1 MFGGGGDI
9 WSREDE
15 RLRRQALI
23 EQQRK
28 QREQN
33 SGGFFGGIG
42 RTLENVGDAIG
53 TRADAVGNFFGGMV
67 ESIYDSAETAGRGIG
82 DVIGGQI
89 ALNEKS
95 KLVEREREITE
106 ENRKRLERVMGKD
119 IDNPQS
125 ARWED
130 PEVRRVIE
138 EGNQRLEQNRQ
149 STAARRAEL
158 DERQQR
164 AQDVDPVAT
173 AAGAAD
179 TFLNVASLGV
189 GGALKNTAR
198 AGINQVG
205 RAFGREATERVGRE
219 ALTGP
224 LTNRQALGRIG
235 DYTSE
240 GVGFGASQS
249 ALQNLRD
256 NGEDADMGSVWQDAL
271 VGGTL
276 GGALTGTAGTLLNRN
291 VRAAVPGIARAGRE
305 FIADRAQFA
314 ADSLSNS
321 MTGYSPG
328 FIRVP
333 FGPEGPTPGSMVPE
347 PDAPKSW
354 EDAFIDEQA
363 ASYRNTDELVD
374 DLTNQLWAENK
385 KGKGV
390 DTGLIPDEYGSG
402 FSGRWAVS
410 NNSPLYQAFYRRYG
424 TPPTKKGIR
433 DMVQQTL
440 GDPRAANEHDNLLDG
455 IEWVYGEGDSY
466 REVFNRLRDHEG
478 YLNELATREAPSD
491 IPSPMDAIVGRRTVE
506 RLPRGAQG
514 MTPARVVEA
523 RQNPAMDFAGAYP
536 DEVPS
541 RMSDVV
547 TDLTGQGPLPS
558 VPANPAV
565 PRPTFDEWN
574 QRMLRGEMPLQNPQL
589 ALPSGLPE
597 NPLGPVRMTRSE
609 LRAAARR
616 GELPE
621 NYVINPRQGRGTLTA
636 APDGRVAPTKEF
648 KNEFAIDDARAALG
662 GKDPVLTKT
671 GKVKTHGGRPIDNE
685 IREVLE
691 EVLDSHANSGD
702 LEKVSAFNDLNGALE
717 NVTRSMG
724 GPRSRA
730 FQILNQKTREAISE
744 ANAIQS
750 GVNDTIRRTAREMD
764 QRFAFRGD
772 EAKQV
777 NKWLSQQTD
786 AKARQAAFN
795 KMSPDLQ
802 QRAQEFYNTVRGQ
815 LDEARQAYNA
825 KVVELG
831 YPDRQ
836 MGDLGKFYFPRVYK
850 PPTIKD
856 AILDASEGILDTK
869 QGGLGKSGFNPN
881 TLSGTTTPSAP
892 ALPGNVRR
900 AGQAPVGSEFAEP
913 TIGYTGHAQSRTARS
928 PVQELVNPI
937 EAYAK
942 YMESVTTIT
951 NRSNA
956 VDNIRQVQKVIDEI
970 SDARGDNSLQT
981 LRAVLESS
989 ANALLGKTNRFD
1001 RPFIDFPGGNK
1012 WIRAA
1017 GAVSRALSKSQL
1029 LGSIRTV
1036 AAQTG
1041 QAPLI
1046 AAEAG
1051 VENATKGVRMM
1062 FDKGFDDLVNQSNF
1076 IKSNFPRERSAFSAQ
1091 NVQKVINKSSD
1102 IAGKPM
1108 DYTAETFAKT
1118 AWAAGY
1124 QKAIAEGMEEGSKAA
1139 IREADR
1145 IAGKIAADRSA
1156 GLRASVY
1163 ESRVLQPV
1171 AMYTQD
1177 INQIWQASKQMIGTK
1192 NYKGFGTLLAATFAY
1207 NALYEQFIGE
1217 RLGADPVNAA
1227 IDAGGILFGNDLV
1240 DSEGNPIGVGER
1252 LARAGGRMVGEGA
1265 AYTPLGNAVLG
1276 SIYPERG
1283 IRIPFSGGDR
1293 MLTRSDLFGDSQIGR
1308 FGGSVPMQAAFENP
1322 ALMLGIPGFSQAQ
1335 RTVEGLNAY
1344 GQGASISPSG
1354 EERYTIDQNFLN
1366 LLNSMIGGQYATEE
1380 GRAYLEERN
1389 ARLRGE
1395 RDQSAVPLYLQR

>member
-28 QREQN
+28 QREQG

-42 RTLENVGDAIG
+42 RTLENVGE
-53 TRADAVGNFFGGMV
+53 AVGQGAEAVGGFFGGMV

-89 ALNEKS
+89 AAGEQEEMTKEMTRIS
-95 KLVEREREITE
+95 R
-106 ENRKRLERVMGKD
+106 ENRERLERVMGKD
-119 IDNPQS
+119 IDNPNS
-125 ARWED
+125 SRWD
-130 PEVRRVIE
+130 SPEVQQVIAE
-138 EGNQRLEQNRQ
+138 NNQRTEQNRQ
-149 STAARRAEL
+149 ATAARRASI
-158 DERQQR
+158 DERLDR
-164 AQDVDPVAT
+164 AQEVDPVAT

-189 GGALKNTAR
+189 GGVLKNTAR

-219 ALTGP
+219 AITGP

-240 GVGFGASQS
+240 GFGFGASQS

-256 NGEDADMGSVWQDAL
+256 NGEDADLGSVWQDAL

-291 VRAAVPGIARAGRE
+291 VRQAVPGIARAGRE
-305 FIADRAQFA
+305 FVADRAQFA

-333 FGPEGPTPGSMVPE
+333 FGPEAPTPGSIA
-347 PDAPKSW
+347 PDPTAPKSW

-363 ASYRNTDELVD
+363 ASYRNTDELVNS
-374 DLTNQLWAENK
+374 LTEELWAENK
-385 KGKGV
+385 KGRGV
-390 DTGLIPDEYGSG
+390 DTWLIPDEYGSG
-402 FSGRWAVS
+402 YSGRGAVS
-410 NNSPLYQAFYRRYG
+410 NNTPLYQAFYRTYG
-424 TPPTKKGIR
+424 SPPTKKGIR

-440 GDPRAANEHDNLLDG
+440 GDPRAAGEHDNLLDG
-455 IEWVYGEGDSY
+455 IEWRDGESEAY
-466 REVFNRLRDHEG
+466 REVFNRLREHES
-478 YLNELATREAPSD
+478 YLNDLASRDMPAD
-491 IPSPMDAIVGRRTVE
+491 VPSPIDAIVGRRSVE

-536 DEVPS
+536 DEVPN
-541 RMSDVV
+541 RMSDVM
-547 TDLTGQGPLPS
+547 TQLTGEGPIPS
-558 VPANPAV
+558 VAANPTT

-574 QRMLRGEMPLQNPQL
+574 QRMLRGEMPGQAPQL

-691 EVLDSHANSGD
+691 EVLDANANSGD

-717 NVTRSMG
+717 NVTRSLG
-724 GPRSRA
+724 GPQSRA
-730 FQILNQKTREAISE
+730 FQHLNAKTREVISE
-744 ANAIQS
+744 ANAIQT
-750 GVNDTIRRTAREMD
+750 GVNDTIRRTARDLD
-764 QRFAFRGD
+764 QQFNFRGD

-777 NKWLSQQTD
+777 NDWLSQQTD

-802 QRAQEFYNTVRGQ
+802 QRAQGFYDAVRGQ

-836 MGDLGKFYFPRVYK
+836 MGDLGEFYFPRVYK
-850 PPTIKD
+850 PPTVKD
-856 AILDASEGILDTK
+856 AILDASEGILDAK
-869 QGGLGKSGFNPN
+869 QTGLGKSGFNPN
-881 TLSGTTTPSAP
+881 TLSGTTTASSP
-892 ALPGNVRR
+892 ALPGSVRR
-900 AGQAPVGSEFAEP
+900 AGQAPMGSEFAEP
-913 TIGYTGHAQSRTARS
+913 TIGYTGHAQSRTAKA
-928 PVQELVNPI
+928 PVQELVNPV

-951 NRSNA
+951 NRSDA
-956 VDNIRQVQKVIDEI
+956 VDSIRQVQKVIDEI
-970 SDARGDNSLQT
+970 SEARGDNSLQT

-1051 VENATKGVRMM
+1051 VENAAKGVRMM
-1062 FDKGFDDLVNQSNF
+1062 FDKGFDDLVSQSNF
-1076 IKSNFPRERSAFSAQ
+1076 IKSNFPKERSAFSAQ
-1091 NVQKVINKSSD
+1091 NVQKIINKSSD

-1108 DYTAETFAKT
+1108 DFTAETFAKA

-1124 QKAIAEGMEEGSKAA
+1124 QRAIAEGMEEGSRAA

-1192 NYKGFGTLLAATFAY
+1192 NYKAFGTLLAATFAY
-1207 NALYEQFIGE
+1207 NTLYEQFIGE

-1227 IDAGGILFGNDLV
+1227 IDAGGIMFGNNLV
-1240 DSEGNPIGVGER
+1240 DSEGNPIGIGER
-1252 LARAGGRMVGEGA
+1252 LARSGGRMVGEGA

-1308 FGGSVPMQAAFENP
+1308 FGGSVPIQAAFENP

-1366 LLNSMIGGQYATEE
+1366 LLNAMVGGQYATEE

-1395 RDQSAVPLYLQR
+1395 RDQSAVPLYLRQ